1 MVEES
6 LEIGPYRL
14 DPDGR
19 LRLPTGNVINLTRR
33 LARLLSELALA
44 DGATVS
50 RIDLM
55 EKCWG
60 NRSVNDENLSRAI
73 ADLRKVF
80 REAGIDPIESVYGL
94 GYRLSVTDSVPDIDA
109 AARRAA
115 SFCRE
120 AWNRLYQRRAAN
132 LDSADHLFE
141 LAASERPDDLQAW
154 LGIAETQFH
163 RMQLAYSPSIEA
175 WPRARA
181 ALDRALTIDR
191 ASADALALLGLGLTW
206 VEWNFDEA
214 RVQLDHA
221 LHTDPEGYIS
231 NQASGWHY
239 LSVGQLESAQ
249 KYFRRAIESDPA
261 AMTARGILAA
271 TLMYRGKSED
281 ALSTARELL
290 RLDPGGAVSQGFASI
305 IEATLGDPQ
314 SAVESAK
321 DSFQLLPESPVAG
334 SILAYAMARARQHGE
349 GRALLE
355 SLAKENIDGSLSA
368 MACPAWLELGDS
380 ERALAALEA
389 GAAMRCPWL
398 PVILHD
404 PRINLLRGEPLFK
417 AIHKELFGRLP
428 ET

>member
-1 MVEES
+1 
-6 LEIGPYRL
+6 
-14 DPDGR
+14 
-19 LRLPTGNVINLTRR
+19 
-33 LARLLSELALA
+33 
-44 DGATVS
+44 
-50 RIDLM
+50 
-55 EKCWG
+55 
-60 NRSVNDENLSRAI
+60 
-73 ADLRKVF
+73 
-80 REAGIDPIESVYGL
+80 
-94 GYRLSVTDSVPDIDA
+94 
-109 AARRAA
+109 
-115 SFCRE
+115 
-120 AWNRLYQRRAAN
+120 
-132 LDSADHLFE
+132 
-141 LAASERPDDLQAW
+141 
-154 LGIAETQFH
+154 
-163 RMQLAYSPSIEA
+163 MQLAYSPSIEA

-181 ALDRALTIDR
+181 ALDRALTIDP